1 MSKLVFGVGATLLVI
16 GLETI
21 SLALQAES
29 GEKCT
34 IQHILRTLMEGNG
47 DNWIG
52 EMLYQD
58 CNQILDCVEN
68 LENAIDN

>member
-1 MSKLVFGVGATLLVI
+1 MNQQNAMLLVI

-21 SLALQAES
+21 SLALQSES

-34 IQHILRTLMEGNG
+34 VQHILRTLMEGNG

-52 EMLYQD
+52 EMLYED

-68 LENAIDN
+68 LEDEQ

>member
-1 MSKLVFGVGATLLVI
+1 MNQQNAMLLVI

-58 CNQILDCVEN
+58 CNQILDCVDN
-68 LENAIDN
+68 LENAIDY

>member
-1 MSKLVFGVGATLLVI
+1 MNQQNAMLLVI

-34 IQHILRTLMEGNG
+34 VQHILRTLMEGNG

-58 CNQILDCVEN
+58 CNQILDCVER
-68 LENAIDN
+68 LESAIDN

>member
-1 MSKLVFGVGATLLVI
+1 MNQQNAMLLVI

-34 IQHILRTLMEGNG
+34 AQHILRTLMEGNG

-68 LENAIDN
+68 LENAIDD